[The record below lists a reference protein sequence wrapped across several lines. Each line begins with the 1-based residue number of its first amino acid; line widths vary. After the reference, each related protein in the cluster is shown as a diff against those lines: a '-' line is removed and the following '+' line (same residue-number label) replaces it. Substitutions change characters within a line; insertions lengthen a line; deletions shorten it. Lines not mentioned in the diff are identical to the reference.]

1 MAWGNFVLD
10 KGFLSTAA
18 LTKFRCVKPGTTT
31 ETVSPV
37 TANTDDIFGVAQFG
51 ITSAELADGKDA
63 SIRMVGVSEVEASGA
78 IHYGKYCTLEADGR
92 VSELVGSSGKSIV
105 GKCVGSPASVAGDRI
120 AMLIIHSLT
129 KA

>member
-18 LTKFRCVKPGTTT
+18 LTKFRCVKFGTTT

-37 TANTDDIFGVAQFG
+37 TGNTQDICGVAQFG
-51 ITSAELADGKDA
+51 ITTAELADGKDA
-63 SIRMVGVSEVEASGA
+63 SIRMMGVSEVEASGA
-78 IHYGKYCTLEADGR
+78 ISYGAYCTLEADGR
-92 VSELVGSSGKSIV
+92 VSALVGSSGKSVV
-105 GKCVGSPASVAGDRI
+105 GKCVGNPSTNAGDRI
-120 AMLIIHSLT
+120 AMLIIHTIT